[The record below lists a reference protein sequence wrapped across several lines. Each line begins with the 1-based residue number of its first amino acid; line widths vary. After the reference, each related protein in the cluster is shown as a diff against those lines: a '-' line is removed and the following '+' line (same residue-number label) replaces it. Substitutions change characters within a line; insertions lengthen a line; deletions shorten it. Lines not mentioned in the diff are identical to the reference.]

1 MIKHRYCRN
10 ADMLLEV
17 GPQNWGLLDSFRS
30 TIKRIETLDI
40 DANSDTT
47 YNADITKHTGIPSAR
62 FDCVRRRDVLRTF
75 ETPLLLLT
83 LLKYRY
89 SSLKCLS
96 TLWNRGTH
104 FGKLNEY

>member
-1 MIKHRYCRN
+1 MIAHRYCRN
-10 ADMLLEV
+10 AAMLLEV

-30 TIKRIETLDI
+30 TIKQIETLDI

-62 FDCVRRRDVLRTF
+62 FDCVRRDVRELGKMITH
-75 ETPLLLLT
+75 TQI
-83 LLKYRY
+83 YRY
-89 SSLKCLS
+89 SLRKFSS

-104 FGKLNEY
+104 FEKLNGY